1 MEDAGRHG
9 QGGTSVPAAG
19 LVLKQTPMAGEG
31 ARCAPRPERWAQG
44 PRPAGAV
51 IQEAKTQPSESLH

>member
-1 MEDAGRHG
+1 MLILSKAIGIHRFCLMEDAGRHG

-31 ARCAPRPERWAQG
+31 ARCAPRPER
-44 PRPAGAV
+44 
-51 IQEAKTQPSESLH
+51 